1 MNDEECKKL
10 SNEDITPEYP
20 LDLKTSSQSA
30 RFVARKTSTNTMPQR
45 SPFAIQELLGLS
57 DSGNVNQHRSPTA
70 AISAITPS
78 YNAAQRPIPTSCF
91 GQHHHQMSI
100 AAVNA
105 SRMAYFNAQA
115 AVAAAFLPHNMNPL
129 AGSTPGTPSAM
140 LGLTN
145 HRENAASAG
154 YCDFSFAD
162 ELSSAVAEALYNQ
175 KMDKNFG
182 TGGKNT
188 YGEIDF
194 IQDRGFPHLS
204 KTAGF
209 TASSCIPNLAHL
221 NQESNKDYNSDHL
234 ASFSSGKKKKKRR
247 HRTIF
252 TSYQLEELEK
262 AFKEAHYPDVYAREM
277 LSLKT
282 DLPEDRIQV
291 WFQNRRA
298 KWRKT
303 EKCWGRST
311 IMAEY
316 GLYGA
321 MVRHSLPL
329 PDTILKSAKENE
341 CVAPWLLGMHRKSL
355 EAAEQLKDD
364 NTTTSNQSDK
374 DADDDD
380 DADDDIG
387 NSSDDDNDADDDSTT
402 GQSMKNDH
410 PMSSKKPNR
419 DIDPASNKEDKS
431 GSAAAAA
438 AAAANANSADD
449 KDTGSS
455 NNKVV
460 SEHYQN
466 GSPKPASAYATETP
480 EEAHMRIRQEIQSH
494 MEQQHAAIMQLTA
507 GSRTDPEE
515 FRNNSIACLR
525 AKAQEHNAKLFSL
538 SADALMLVNS
548 NAAAAAAFLQHRSS
562 LTNNMPSHY
571 DANANN
577 LPNIHNYYPNN
588 HQPPPEITNS
598 DIITSSDSSPIF

>member
-145 HRENAASAG
+145 HRENAAS
-154 YCDFSFAD
+154 
-162 ELSSAVAEALYNQ
+162 
-175 KMDKNFG
+175 
-182 TGGKNT
+182 
-188 YGEIDF
+188 
-194 IQDRGFPHLS
+194 GFPHLS

-341 CVAPWLLGMHRKSL
+341 CVAPWLLERDIFVTGMHRKSL